1 MDCMIRQKEQK
12 QNVETN
18 RRQNRNRNRRSTRTR
33 NRTSGT
39 GGQLSFPFG
48 IQAGDV
54 ERFPRLIASDYSRV
68 SVPPNPRVVF
78 WSNVRATYHC
88 ARIYTSTHT
97 HTHTHTLLYVYPTGD
112 SVQRQRKPG
121 HYQPGSVP
129 EWWVCI
135 QTKSPLVGVYKHTHR
150 LIYDAV
156 HKVCR

>member
-1 MDCMIRQKEQK
+1 MIRQKEQK

-78 WSNVRATYHC
+78 WSNVRAPYHC

-97 HTHTHTLLYVYPTGD
+97 HTHTHPLVCVPNWRLSSTSAKTGALPTG
-112 SVQRQRKPG
+112 V
-121 HYQPGSVP
+121 
-129 EWWVCI
+129 
-135 QTKSPLVGVYKHTHR
+135 SPRMVGVYSNKIPVGRCLQAHTQAH
-150 LIYDAV
+150 L
-156 HKVCR
+156 